1 MCGAGLAVL
10 GVAASLA
17 ACGSSGNSSTGSGS
31 GGSSGGK
38 TIKVAAILIGPKND
52 QSFSQSSYDGILAA
66 AKSNPQLHLTS
77 VLENKTTPQQVAD
90 AVGTLAPINNVVVG
104 VTSIVGPVFD
114 QLADKY
120 PNTQFIQ
127 VDGFTTHYHKN
138 VTGFANDWG
147 APVYVSGV
155 VAAHL
160 TKSKVVGYVGGA
172 ETATDDQSSHAFA
185 SGVKS
190 VDPSIKVLT
199 NITGDYDDVAKAKA
213 ATAAMITDRA
223 DVILP
228 YLDSGT
234 AGAYQAGKQSGKNPA
249 MFRITSPDCA
259 AYPNAVGTVVDN
271 NTIATH
277 KLLDSFAQG
286 SLKPGAIFTDVQ
298 DPSLQTFAFCPKY
311 KSNKKVVKAAK
322 DAIAGLNG
330 GKIKLQKNEIW
341 PRPDYPY
348 REGFNGPLQNAGKT
362 G

>member
-1 MCGAGLAVL
+1 ML

-17 ACGSSGNSSTGSGS
+17 ACGSSGNSSTAGASGGKSGS
-31 GGSSGGK
+31 SK

-66 AKSNPQLHLTS
+66 QKSNPNVKLTS
-77 VLENKTTPQQVAD
+77 VLENRTTAQQVAD
-90 AVGTLAPINNVVVG
+90 AVGTLAPINDVVVG

-114 QLADKY
+114 ELADKY

-127 VDGFTTHYHKN
+127 VDGFPSRYHKN

-172 ETATDDQSSHAFA
+172 ETATDEQSSKAFA

-213 ATAAMITDRA
+213 ATAAMISDGA

-286 SLKPGAIFTDVQ
+286 TLKPGAIFTDVQ
-298 DPSLQTFAFCPKY
+298 DPSLQTFSFCPKY
-311 KSNKKVVKAAK
+311 KDNKTAVKAAQ
-322 DAIAGLNG
+322 DAIAGLNS

-341 PRPDYPY
+341 PRPSYPY
-348 REGFNGPLQNAGKT
+348 REGFNGPVQNAGNT